1 MNSKFFKTVLSFLLI
16 LLVTANSYA
25 QKYKTHPVKR
35 GESLESIS
43 KTYNV
48 SIEDILVY
56 NKEIKKGQ
64 KLTPNTILIVPLDK
78 KMAAVTASLAG
89 DKPVKVTQVK
99 QEKPIRFIEHK
110 AKKRETLYSLAKQYN
125 VTEDDIKRY
134 NTQLYAEQLK
144 KGTVLKIPVYK
155 KVVIDTSEA
164 PASTTNNNVSVSY
177 EDTPYKFTNYKVKK
191 RETLYGISKQFKV
204 SQDQI
209 KKYNTIL
216 YSDDV
221 KKGMILRIPHFKKV
235 EVKEVVLKPY
245 IVKAK
250 ETRWSIANKYG
261 ITVDSLLLLNPDLP
275 KSSNYLAEGQELKI
289 PERNILVRDSLVK
302 TGSEKVPNFI
312 TYTVPAKMTFYR
324 LEKAYGVSEE
334 QIKQANPLVK
344 EKGLQE
350 GMNIK
355 IPTLKGQS
363 TSDTQVVNS
372 ENYIFYV
379 VRQGQGEMSL
389 SRDLGVSFAELTAF
403 NPALKEGIKAG
414 MVLKLPKARSS
425 NFTIKNSLIL
435 PKINLVDS
443 VNVAIRPKV
452 MVLLPFR
459 LDKIDINNTS
469 EAKRDIEKRLDT
481 KISLGFYSG
490 MQLALDAIKKKGVSV
505 DVTAYDTQSTKSVE
519 KVKEILEK
527 ENIGDYRAIIGP
539 LDPQSIQ
546 EVAKKTAGLQ
556 IPVIS
561 PNLTEQEIGFGNAFY
576 SLPSN
581 EVLRTKIL
589 DYVSSIY
596 TNQNIV
602 IIADSKHKA
611 ESDAIIERF
620 PKAKKVSLIKDLTI
634 NINKLKYLL
643 SRNVDNFV
651 FVETS
656 NLALSKHAT
665 SVVNSLNAKD
675 TKIRMFTT
683 DLNKAFDRDE
693 VDNMLLSNLNFTYPS
708 VNKEITDE
716 GFNKLY
722 RSKFGANPDK
732 YAARGFDIMYDILLK
747 LAYKNDLFEVSKIVG
762 ETEYT
767 ANKFNYVN
775 KQNAGFTN
783 TAVYI
788 MQYNDMN
795 IEEVEKVVPKK

>member
-1 MNSKFFKTVLSFLLI
+1 MNSKFFKTVLSFLFI

-48 SIEDILVY
+48 SIDDILVY

-89 DKPVKVTQVK
+89 DKPVVEVKKVA
-99 QEKPIRFIEHK
+99 QEEPIRFIEHK

-134 NTQLYAEQLK
+134 NKQLYAEQLK

-155 KVVIDTSEA
+155 KEVVDTSVTT
-164 PASTTNNNVSVSY
+164 TTNTVSEVY
-177 EDTPYKFTNYKVKK
+177 EDTPYRFTDYKVKK

-204 SQDQI
+204 SQDQV
-209 KKYNTIL
+209 KKYNTSL

-221 KKGMILRIPHFKKV
+221 KKGMILKIPHFKKV
-235 EVKEVVLKPY
+235 EVKEVVLKSY

-275 KSSNYLAEGQELKI
+275 KSSSYLAVGQELKI
-289 PERNILVRDSLVK
+289 PERNILVTDSIAK
-302 TGSEKVPNFI
+302 TVTQDVPTFV
-312 TYTVPAKMTFYR
+312 TYTVPSKMTFYR
-324 LEKAYGVSEE
+324 LEKAYGITEE
-334 QIKQANPLVK
+334 KIKEVNPIVK

-350 GMNIK
+350 GMKIK
-355 IPTLKGQS
+355 IPTLKGQAS
-363 TSDTQVVNS
+363 ADNQAVNS
-372 ENYIFYV
+372 DNFIFYV
-379 VRQGQGEMSL
+379 VRQGQGEMAL
-389 SRDLGVSFAELTAF
+389 ERELGVSYSELTTF
-403 NPALKEGIKAG
+403 NPSLKDGLKSG
-414 MVLKLPKARSS
+414 MVLKLPKTRSN
-425 NFTIKNSLIL
+425 NFTVKNSLIL

-459 LDKIDINNTS
+459 LDLIDVNNS
-469 EAKRDIEKRLDT
+469 SSAKKNIEKRTDT
-481 KISLGFYSG
+481 NISLSLYSG
-490 MQLALDAIKKKGVSV
+490 MQLALETMKKKGVSI
-505 DVTAYDTQSTKSVE
+505 DVSAFDTQSTSSVD
-519 KVKEILEK
+519 KVKEILNK
-527 ENIGDYRAIIGP
+527 ENVSAYNAIIGP
-539 LDPQSIQ
+539 LDPKSIQ
-546 EVAKKTAGLQ
+546 EVAKKTSGLH

-561 PNLTEQEIGFGNAFY
+561 PNLTEQEIGFGNTFY
-576 SLPSN
+576 SLPSD
-581 EVLRTKIL
+581 EALRTKML

-596 TNQNIV
+596 TNQNII

-611 ESDAIIERF
+611 ESDAIMARF
-620 PKAKKVSLIKDLTI
+620 PKAKKVGLIKDLTI

-643 SRNVDNFV
+643 VRNADNFV

-665 SVVNSLNAKD
+665 SVVNSLNTKQN
-675 TKIRMFTT
+675 KIRMFTT
-683 DLNKAFDRDE
+683 NLNKAFDRDE

-708 VNKEITDE
+708 VNKEITDGE
-716 GFNKLY
+716 FNKNY
-722 RSKFGANPDK
+722 RSKFGSNPNK
-732 YAARGFDIMYDILLK
+732 YAARGFDIMYDVLLK
-747 LAYKNDLFEVSKIVG
+747 LAYKNDLFEVSKVVG
-762 ETEYT
+762 ETEYVS
-767 ANKFNYVN
+767 NKFNYVN
-775 KQNAGFTN
+775 KKNAGFTN
-783 TAVYI
+783 TAVYV
-788 MQYNDMN
+788 MQYNDMKV
-795 IEEVEKVVPKK
+795 EEVEKAEPIK

>member
-89 DKPVKVTQVK
+89 DKPVVEVKKVA
-99 QEKPIRFIEHK
+99 QEEPIRFIEHK

-134 NTQLYAEQLK
+134 NKQLYAEQLK

-155 KVVIDTSEA
+155 KEVVDTSVTT
-164 PASTTNNNVSVSY
+164 TTNSFSEVY

-209 KKYNTIL
+209 KKYNTSL

-235 EVKEVVLKPY
+235 EIKEVVLKSY

-289 PERNILVRDSLVK
+289 PERNIVVRDSLVK
-302 TGSEKVPNFI
+302 TGSEKVPDFI
-312 TYTVPAKMTFYR
+312 TYTVPAKMNFYR
-324 LEKAYGVSEE
+324 LEKAYGVTEE
-334 QIKQANPLVK
+334 KIKEINPLVK

-355 IPTLKGQS
+355 IPTLKGKS
-363 TSDTQVVNS
+363 SSDTQVVNS
-372 ENYIFYV
+372 ENFIFYV

-389 SRDLGVSFAELTAF
+389 SRDLGVSFSELIAF
-403 NPALKEGIKAG
+403 NPALKDGIKSG
-414 MVLKLPKARSS
+414 MVLKLPKSRST
-425 NFTIKNSLIL
+425 NFTVKNSLIL

-443 VNVAIRPKV
+443 INVAVRPKV

-459 LDKIDINNTS
+459 LDKIDVNNSST
-469 EAKRDIEKRLDT
+469 AKKDIDKRLDT

-490 MQLALDAIKKKGVSV
+490 MQLALETIKKKGVSV
-505 DVTAYDTQSTKSVE
+505 DVTAFDTQSTKSVDR
-519 KVKEILEK
+519 VKEILAQ
-527 ENIGDYRAIIGP
+527 ENIANYGAIIGP

-556 IPVIS
+556 IPVVS
-561 PNLTEQEIGFGNAFY
+561 PNLTEQQIGFGNTFY
-576 SLPSN
+576 TLPSN
-581 EVLRTKIL
+581 EVLRAKIL

-602 IIADSKHKA
+602 IIADSKHKEA
-611 ESDAIIERF
+611 SDAIMAKF

-643 SRNVDNFV
+643 SKKVDNFV

-675 TKIRMFTT
+675 TKVRMFTT
-683 DLNKAFDRDE
+683 DLNKAFDRDD
-693 VDNMLLSNLNFTYPS
+693 VDNLLLSNLNFTYPS

-716 GFNKLY
+716 EFNKMY
-722 RSKFGANPDK
+722 RFKFGANPNK
-732 YAARGFDIMYDILLK
+732 YAARGFDIMYDVLLK

-762 ETEYT
+762 ETEYI

-788 MQYNDMN
+788 MQYNDMK
-795 IEEVEKVVPKK
+795 IEEVEKVVPKV